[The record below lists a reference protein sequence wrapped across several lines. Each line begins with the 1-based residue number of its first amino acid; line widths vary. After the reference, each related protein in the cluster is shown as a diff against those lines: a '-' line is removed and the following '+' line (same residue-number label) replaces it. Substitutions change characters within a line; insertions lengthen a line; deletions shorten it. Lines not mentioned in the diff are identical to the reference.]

1 LADIP
6 AAVETHYRHVLKWQV
21 TAIGLGSQAW
31 AEVTPNAISESW
43 LTQLPAVA
51 TAFEKLR
58 RSVAVDSAIY
68 TPLALAEQDSY
79 QATDGF
85 VDVDAF
91 MPTLAT
97 GGPLEDAL
105 YVPAIRA
112 KEAIG
117 RGVGVSES
125 LEVGKQALYGV
136 LTSALADTG
145 RQVGG
150 VTVAARPN
158 VGYTRML
165 NPPSCE
171 RCVVLA
177 GRFYRWNT
185 GFLRHPRCDCVH
197 VPTGVKSTAAAR
209 AEGLVDDPYEYFNSL
224 SEAEQDKVFGKAYAQ
239 AVRDGSDIFQVVNSK
254 RGRLKHGLF
263 TTEGTTRRGYAGAK
277 LKRGQKRLTPEGI
290 YRLAGRENLTREQTL
305 SLLEQHGYLLPGGQ
319 NPTGS
324 IRGQA
329 QGFGAMGRGVTRR
342 KASNAVL
349 EANASGVR
357 DGSVYTMT
365 EAERRL
371 AYAKRDYEET
381 LHGLNP
387 YTEAAIQ
394 RRQGVRAWSVDRPL
408 TDSDRARAESWYQA
422 MQATGGQLYLA
433 DGTDV
438 RSLYKNLRGLG

>member
-1 LADIP
+1 MARVP
-6 AAVETHYRHVLKWQV
+6 AAVEAHYRHVLQWQV
-21 TAIGLGSQAW
+21 AATKLASRAWGEVSPNSISQSW
-31 AEVTPNAISESW
+31 AEQITPLMGGFEQIRKS
-43 LTQLPAVA
+43 VA
-51 TAFEKLR
+51 T
-58 RSVAVDSAIY
+58 DSALY
-68 TPLALAEQDSY
+68 TPLALSEQGSY
-79 QATDGF
+79 QAADSF

-91 MPTLAT
+91 LPNLAT
-97 GGPLEDAL
+97 GGDLEEAL
-105 YVPAIRA
+105 YVPAIRT
-112 KEAIG
+112 KNAIS
-117 RGVGVSES
+117 RGVGVADA
-125 LEVGKQALYGV
+125 LEVGKQSLYGI

-150 VTVAARPN
+150 VTVAVRPD

-177 GRFYRWNT
+177 GKFFRWNT

-209 AEGLVDDPYEYFNSL
+209 AEGLIDDPYEYFNGL

-254 RGRLKHGLF
+254 SGRLKHGLF
-263 TTEGTTRRGYAGAK
+263 TTEGTTRHGYAGAR
-277 LKRGQKRLTPEGI
+277 LTRGQKRLTPEGI
-290 YRLAGRENLTREQTL
+290 YTLAGKENLTREQTL
-305 SLLEQHGYLLPGGQ
+305 SLLEQHGYILPGGQ
-319 NPTGS
+319 NPKGS
-324 IRGQA
+324 LRGQA
-329 QGFGAMGRGVTRR
+329 QGFAAMGRGGTRR
-342 KASNAVL
+342 TATNAVL
-349 EANASGVR
+349 AANATGIR

-381 LHGLNP
+381 LQGLNP

-394 RRQGVRAWSVDRPL
+394 RRQGMRPWSLDRPL
-408 TDSDRARAESWYQA
+408 TDTDRARAETWYQA
-422 MQATGGQLYLA
+422 MQSTGGQLYLA

-438 RSLYKNLRGLG
+438 RKLYMQLRDM

>member
-1 LADIP
+1 LVEVP
-6 AAVETHYRHVLKWQV
+6 ASVEAHYRHVLKWQV
-21 TAIGLGSQAW
+21 VALGLGSRSW
-31 AEVTPNAISESW
+31 AEVAPNAISESW
-43 LTQLPAVA
+43 AQQIAPLKNG
-51 TAFEKLR
+51 FERLR

-68 TPLALAEQDSY
+68 TPLALVEQDSY
-79 QATDGF
+79 QAADAF

-97 GGPLEDAL
+97 GGDLEEAL
-105 YVPAIRA
+105 YVPAIRT

-125 LEVGKQALYGV
+125 LEIGKQALYGV

-209 AEGLVDDPYEYFNSL
+209 AEGLIDDPYEYFNGL
-224 SEAEQDKVFGKAYAQ
+224 SKAEQDKIFGKAYAQ

-290 YRLAGRENLTREQTL
+290 YSLAGKENLTREQTL
-305 SLLEQHGYLLPGGQ
+305 SLLEQHGYILPGGQ
-319 NPTGS
+319 NPAGS

-329 QGFGAMGRGVTRR
+329 QGFGAMGRGGTRR
-342 KASNAVL
+342 NASNAVL
-349 EANASGVR
+349 EANATGVR

-381 LHGLNP
+381 LQGLNP

-408 TDSDRARAESWYQA
+408 TDTDRARAESWYQA
-422 MQATGGQLYLA
+422 MQSTDGQLYLA

-438 RSLYKNLRGLG
+438 RTLYKELRDMN